1 VIKKPQAASTGGRP
15 GFPSL
20 EEQLLAAN
28 VKTGSALDKLI
39 RANQQ
44 LDMLRQ
50 EEATDRVGLPPW
62 IRIYWRKK
70 HPDGKY
76 FGPSGGY
83 PLVLERLHDWM
94 LAHQNLP
101 DFDVTDSPAS
111 LHVPSEPGGR
121 RHAK

>member
-1 VIKKPQAASTGGRP
+1 VIKNPNAEDTRGQS

-20 EEQLLAAN
+20 ELQLRAAN
-28 VKTGSALDKLI
+28 VKSGSALEKLI
-39 RANQQ
+39 RANQ
-44 LDMLRQ
+44 DIGMLRK
-50 EEATDRVGLPPW
+50 EEATDRLGLPPW

-94 LAHQNLP
+94 LAHQDLP
-101 DFDVTDSPAS
+101 DFDVSDSAAAP
-111 LHVPSEPGGR
+111 HVPTKPGGR
-121 RHAK
+121 RAK

>member
-1 VIKKPQAASTGGRP
+1 VIKKSQAASTGGRS

-20 EEQLLAAN
+20 EEQLRAAN

-70 HPDGKY
+70 HPDGK
-76 FGPSGGY
+76 
-83 PLVLERLHDWM
+83 
-94 LAHQNLP
+94 
-101 DFDVTDSPAS
+101 
-111 LHVPSEPGGR
+111 
-121 RHAK
+121 

>member
-1 VIKKPQAASTGGRP
+1 VIKKPDSENIASRSN
-15 GFPSL
+15 FPSL
-20 EEQLLAAN
+20 EEQLRAAN
-28 VKTGSALDKLI
+28 VKSGSALDKLI

-76 FGPSGGY
+76 FGSSGGY

-94 LAHQNLP
+94 LAHQDLP
-101 DFDVTDSPAS
+101 DFDASDSPAPPHKPTKS
-111 LHVPSEPGGR
+111 GGR
-121 RHAK
+121 RNAS